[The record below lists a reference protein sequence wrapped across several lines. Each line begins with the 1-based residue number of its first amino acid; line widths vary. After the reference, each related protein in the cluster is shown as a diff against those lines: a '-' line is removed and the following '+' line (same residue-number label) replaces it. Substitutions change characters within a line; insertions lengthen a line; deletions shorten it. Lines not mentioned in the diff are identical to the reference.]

1 MTVPLCH
8 TVASASDTAGHDRWH
23 NDTGLPGRF
32 CCHTVASAG
41 ATALLAHTKSLPCR
55 HKVAA
60 DARQHL
66 ADAANTTFR
75 ISGFDVDTI
84 SVWETDASDKSLHS
98 WKLVKELRLHPA

>member
-1 MTVPLCH
+1 MTQGRQTGFCNH
-8 TVASASDTAGHDRWH
+8 SVASARPA
-23 NDTGLPGRF
+23 
-32 CCHTVASAG
+32 
-41 ATALLAHTKSLPCR
+41 ALLAHVTSSPCR

-66 ADAANTTFR
+66 SDPPNTTLK

-84 SVWETDASDKSLHS
+84 SVWETDASDRSLRS

>member
-1 MTVPLCH
+1 M
-8 TVASASDTAGHDRWH
+8 
-23 NDTGLPGRF
+23 
-32 CCHTVASAG
+32 ASAG

-55 HKVAA
+55 QKIAA

-66 ADAANTTFR
+66 ADPATFK